1 VPLHQS
7 LWLFNQEVDFMDFAR
22 IRRDVFPSMHV
33 AISFVAWLYA
43 YRNSKKLFWILSPL
57 ILSLW
62 LSTLYL
68 RYHYLIDV
76 VAGLILAPLSFVLAN
91 WLFRRWGD
99 IPVSFAIPWRWAE
112 RLPWLSKSAALEGP
126 EKVGEGR

>member
-1 VPLHQS
+1 M
-7 LWLFNQEVDFMDFAR
+7 DFMNFAR

-33 AISFVAWLYA
+33 AISLVVWLYA
-43 YRNSKKLFWILSPL
+43 YRNSKRLFWILSPL

-76 VAGLILAPLSFVLAN
+76 LAGLILAPVSYLLAN
-91 WLFRRWGD
+91 AFFRRFGE
-99 IPVSFAIPWRWAE
+99 IPVSVTIPAGWTERWRWLAPLAE
-112 RLPWLSKSAALEGP
+112 VKQAR
-126 EKVGEGR
+126 KVEERK